1 MHVKI
6 HQTHH
11 ISFEIYR
18 PPRPSTLSK
27 IHMDINGP
35 CKKKKK
41 SYVLPA
47 IWLDTSPFGSLGR
60 DPSVET
66 QIKKEQLF
74 LSPIKM
80 HDTEIKIH
88 IAAKT
93 NLANELTQN
102 EVERSPVSMTT

>member
-1 MHVKI
+1 
-6 HQTHH
+6 
-11 ISFEIYR
+11 
-18 PPRPSTLSK
+18 
-27 IHMDINGP
+27 MDINGP
-35 CKKKKK
+35 CKKKKQ

-93 NLANELTQN
+93 NLANEFTQN

>member
-1 MHVKI
+1 
-6 HQTHH
+6 
-11 ISFEIYR
+11 
-18 PPRPSTLSK
+18 
-27 IHMDINGP
+27 MDINGP
-35 CKKKKK
+35 CKKKKQ

-93 NLANELTQN
+93 NLANEFTQN
-102 EVERSPVSMTT
+102 EVERSPVSMTTWKHIKRTLYL